1 MHNRYMT
8 AKPGFFAKRVGS
20 GYQNGWIFGK
30 LPNGGIIFNPKIYV
44 ADFGP
49 LPKFFSDVFQKK
61 LQHNF
66 PKMRGGHSPV
76 LVA

>member
-49 LPKFFSDVFQKK
+49 LCIFFGRFAKAVWNLSE
-61 LQHNF
+61 
-66 PKMRGGHSPV
+66 SSSV